1 MSVESDTLGLL
12 CTPIN
17 EHIMRRL
24 LPLAALLLALTAC
37 TPKPKCIDFPTL
49 EAANINT
56 VIIEKVSL
64 TDSLTSLHIRAYHLP
79 KWWITVSDKTEL
91 IADNQRYNIV
101 DAEGITLGEKLH
113 MPEDGD
119 SLFVLHFEPLPLS
132 TKKFDLSEGTE
143 RGDWNLYGIDLTGK
157 SSSPYKRGLPKSV
170 KRTADNITDIP
181 DFVYDIAES
190 TINLHLLGYKPEMG
204 TSIKATLLNPL
215 EPPRG
220 QSVTFKIDP
229 QTGVGSYTFTQQGTV
244 CCNIVAPY
252 SVAMRAFRIAPGE
265 TVDVYYDLSYI
276 NCDLTQNR
284 KTNKPQMDIIPIYTS
299 GSIYD
304 NLNNIPDCPQLEEIN
319 IGLANIPV
327 SIEDCYISAEE
338 YTAKIISQYHD
349 AMQALERV
357 EAHAM
362 AKIYHQITLK
372 LAAIRAVV
380 FANGYREYSVYAHNG
395 YDDSLEINLE
405 QIPDE
410 HIERIVDLFDISD
423 PKLLLH
429 PRSNIISATK
439 LDINNAA
446 KYGNARYFNTAS
458 FALKDATA
466 GKLNPETLR
475 EMKSWDNPYFARV
488 CEQAQTRAM
497 ELLAA
502 SSNLITPAPDVPLS
516 KLFDAIVAPHKGKVV
531 VVDFWN
537 TWCGPCNLALR
548 DNEPLKSAELAHKD
562 MVWIYIANHTSDI
575 TSYMKTIPTIKGIHY
590 RLGEQQCEY
599 LYKQF
604 DIDGIPSYVFV
615 KRDGTYALANQ
626 FRDHNK
632 MVKSLKKELGI

>member
-1 MSVESDTLGLL
+1 
-12 CTPIN
+12 
-17 EHIMRRL
+17 
-24 LPLAALLLALTAC
+24 
-37 TPKPKCIDFPTL
+37 
-49 EAANINT
+49 
-56 VIIEKVSL
+56 
-64 TDSLTSLHIRAYHLP
+64 
-79 KWWITVSDKTEL
+79 
-91 IADNQRYNIV
+91 
-101 DAEGITLGEKLH
+101 
-113 MPEDGD
+113 
-119 SLFVLHFEPLPLS
+119 
-132 TKKFDLSEGTE
+132 
-143 RGDWNLYGIDLTGK
+143 
-157 SSSPYKRGLPKSV
+157 
-170 KRTADNITDIP
+170 
-181 DFVYDIAES
+181 
-190 TINLHLLGYKPEMG
+190 
-204 TSIKATLLNPL
+204 
-215 EPPRG
+215 
-220 QSVTFKIDP
+220 
-229 QTGVGSYTFTQQGTV
+229 
-244 CCNIVAPY
+244 
-252 SVAMRAFRIAPGE
+252 
-265 TVDVYYDLSYI
+265 
-276 NCDLTQNR
+276 
-284 KTNKPQMDIIPIYTS
+284 
-299 GSIYD
+299 
-304 NLNNIPDCPQLEEIN
+304 
-319 IGLANIPV
+319 
-327 SIEDCYISAEE
+327 
-338 YTAKIISQYHD
+338 
-349 AMQALERV
+349 
-357 EAHAM
+357 M

-410 HIERIVDLFDISD
+410 HIALVTNLFDISD

-446 KYGNARYFNTAS
+446 KYGNARYFNPAS
-458 FALKDATA
+458 MALKDATA
-466 GKLNPETLR
+466 GNLSAETLR
-475 EMKSWDNPYFARV
+475 EMKGWDNPYFARV

-516 KLFDAIVAPHKGKVV
+516 KLFDAIVEQHKGKVV

>member
-1 MSVESDTLGLL
+1 MESDTLGLY

-37 TPKPKCIDFPTL
+37 TPKPRSIDFPTL
-49 EAANINT
+49 ESANINT

-79 KWWITVSDKTEL
+79 KWWINVSDKTEL
-91 IADNQRYNIV
+91 IADGKRYNIV
-101 DAEGITLGEKLH
+101 GSEGVTLGEKLH

-143 RGDWNLYGIDLTGK
+143 RGDWNLYGIGLTGT

-276 NCDLTQNR
+276 NCDLMQNR

-319 IGLANIPV
+319 IDLANIPV

-349 AMQALERV
+349 AMQALEQV

-380 FANGYREYSVYAHNG
+380 FANGYREYGVYAHNG

-410 HIERIVDLFDISD
+410 HIALVTNLFDISD

-458 FALKDATA
+458 MALKDATA
-466 GKLNPETLR
+466 GNLSAETLR
-475 EMKSWDNPYFARV
+475 EMKGWDNPYFARV

>member
-1 MSVESDTLGLL
+1 
-12 CTPIN
+12 
-17 EHIMRRL
+17 MRRL
-24 LPLAALLLALTAC
+24 LPLAALLLSLTSC
-37 TPKPKCIDFPTL
+37 TPKPRCIDFPTL
-49 EAANINT
+49 ESANTNS
-56 VIIEKVSL
+56 VIIEKVTL
-64 TDSLTSLHIRAYHLP
+64 TDSLTSLHIRAYHRP
-79 KWWITVSDKTEL
+79 KRWITVSDKTEL
-91 IADNQRYNIV
+91 IADGQRYNIV
-101 DAEGITLGEKLH
+101 GSEGVTLGQKLH

-119 SLFVLHFEPLPLS
+119 SLLVLHFEPLPFS

-170 KRTADNITDIP
+170 KITADNITDIP
-181 DFVYDIAES
+181 DYVYDIAES

-204 TSIKATLLNPL
+204 TSIKAIFLNPL

-220 QSVTFKIDP
+220 QSVTINIDP

-265 TVDVYYDLSYI
+265 TVDVYHDLSYI
-276 NCDLTQNR
+276 NCNLTQQR
-284 KTNKPQMDIIPIYTS
+284 KTDKPKMDLVPIYTS

-304 NLNNIPDCPQLEEIN
+304 NLNNIPDCPQLEQIK
-319 IGLANIPV
+319 IGLAEIPSTV
-327 SIEDCYISAEE
+327 EDCYISAEE
-338 YTAKIISQYHD
+338 YTAKIIAQYHD
-349 AMQALERV
+349 AMHALEQV

-380 FANGYREYSVYAHNG
+380 FANGYREYGIYAHNG

-410 HIERIVDLFDISD
+410 HIALVTDLFDISD

-429 PRSNIISATK
+429 PHSNIIGATK

-446 KYGNARYFNTAS
+446 KYGNARYINPAS
-458 FALKDATA
+458 MALKDATS
-466 GKLNPETLR
+466 GKLSAQTLK
-475 EMKSWDNPYFARV
+475 EMKGWDNPYFARV
-488 CEQAQTRAM
+488 CERAQARAI
-497 ELLAA
+497 ELLAT

-537 TWCGPCNLALR
+537 TWCGPCNLALNN
-548 DNEPLKSAELAHKD
+548 NEPLKSGELAHKD

-575 TSYMKTIPTIKGIHY
+575 TSYVKTIPTIKGIHY
-590 RLGEQQCEY
+590 RLNEQQWEHLC
-599 LYKQF
+599 KQF
-604 DIDGIPSYVFV
+604 NIDAIPSYVFV
-615 KRDGTYALANQ
+615 KRDGTYTLANQ

-632 MVKSLKKELGI
+632 MVKSLKKELGL